1 MTTQTTF
8 EERFEA
14 AKAEAAQYVAAHG
27 GEIVGLPEHL
37 VVRSRGI
44 TAVLDN
50 MTFEWRIVGV
60 FSGEALEETVSHLE

>member
-1 MTTQTTF
+1 MTNF

-14 AKAEAAQYVAAHG
+14 AKAEAARYVAEHG

-37 VVRSRGI
+37 VVRSRGL

-50 MTFEWRIVGV
+50 FTFEWRILGV
-60 FSGEALEETVSHLE
+60 FSAEALEETVAHLE